1 MPRAM
6 SIFCWREI
14 PYSCGMMKLEMRLQ
28 ARYLRDVCG
37 VMLCDAPPVLYDA
50 VMERCDAPVLCD
62 ISSVLCAA
70 VSMRCDA
77 QE

>member
-6 SIFCWREI
+6 SMFCWREI

-37 VMLCDAPPVLYDA
+37 VMLCDSST
-50 VMERCDAPVLCD
+50 VLCD
-62 ISSVLCAA
+62 TVSVRCYAFPSA
-70 VSMRCDA
+70 VCCPLGAMCYVLMS
-77 QE
+77 Q